1 MEKDFKEAIEKSTKA
16 MHTLE
21 DKVENKVEDLN
32 ENVKELWG
40 DLKKNL
46 ASLSTKLEGASEDI
60 GKAGDQTTLQA
71 HLGAMEA
78 REKMEGMKEGMEEF
92 TDKVTKNTQTAL
104 DTATLKAHLAK
115 KEAEDFW
122 EKKGKGISAEFK
134 SSKENVEKMAVEAV
148 DEITSFFTKLVAN
161 FSEKKH

>member
-1 MEKDFKEAIEKSTKA
+1 MEKDFKEAIKKSTKA
-16 MHTLE
+16 MHELE
-21 DKVENKVEDLN
+21 DKVEDMAEELS
-32 ENVKELWG
+32 ESATELWG
-40 DLKKNL
+40 DLKKNI
-46 ASLSTKLEGASEDI
+46 ASMRIKLKGASEDI

-92 TDKVTKNTQTAL
+92 TEKITKNAQTAL

-115 KEAEDFW
+115 MEAEDFW
-122 EKKGKGISAEFK
+122 EKKGKAITEEFN
-134 SSKENVEKMAVEAV
+134 SSKESVGKLAVEAV

-161 FSEKKH
+161 FSEKKS

>member
-21 DKVENKVEDLN
+21 DKVEDLAEELN
-32 ENVKELWG
+32 ENAKELWG
-40 DLKKNL
+40 DLKKNI
-46 ASLSTKLEGASEDI
+46 ASMSTKLEGASEDI

-92 TDKVTKNTQTAL
+92 TDKVTHNAQAAL

-115 KEAEDFW
+115 MEAEDFW
-122 EKKGKGISAEFK
+122 EKKGKGMSEEFN
-134 SSKENVEKMAVEAV
+134 SSKESVEKLAVEAV
-148 DEITSFFTKLVAN
+148 DEITSFFTKLAAN
-161 FSEKKH
+161 FSEKKS